1 MLETAFRLG
10 TVRPVDA
17 LLALCRRRF
26 EGGELCISGAQFAA
40 TPRVRKRRPHTKQ
53 TSNEARGPG
62 EFKHIINRR
71 KRN

>member
-1 MLETAFRLG
+1 MSRLM
-10 TVRPVDA
+10 
-17 LLALCRRRF
+17 RRRDDRRIHSKGDCRDSDF
-26 EGGELCISGAQFAA
+26 DPSAN
-40 TPRVRKRRPHTKQ
+40 PRVFVVLQQQARYPTKQ